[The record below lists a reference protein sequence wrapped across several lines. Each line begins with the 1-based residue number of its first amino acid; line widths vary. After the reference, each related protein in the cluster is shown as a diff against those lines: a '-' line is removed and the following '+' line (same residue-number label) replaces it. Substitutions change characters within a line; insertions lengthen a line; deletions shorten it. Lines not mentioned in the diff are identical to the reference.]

1 MPSDEQLTKYADV
14 AIRVGMNV
22 EPGDRVLIGSY
33 VDAADFTR
41 LLVERAYEAG
51 AANVDVL
58 WSDDAVGRARFSH
71 GSEEAAHSISTHS
84 EFFKRAIEVGDH
96 YLRVMAPDPDALA
109 GQDPAR
115 VGESQRRNA
124 EFLEPTMRP
133 LAEMERPWTVVAAPT
148 PAWAATVFPDL
159 APGEAVESLWTA
171 ILRAC
176 RADQP
181 DPIAAWEAHLD
192 EINRRATVLN
202 DHRFTGL
209 RYEAPGTDLRL
220 GLSDGTIWMAGRTT
234 SQSGRPFLPNIPTE
248 EVFTSPHRL
257 HAEGTVTATK
267 PLSLFGNLVE
277 GFSFR
282 LEDGAIVEAHADRGQ
297 DILDQMLATD
307 PGSRY
312 FGEAA
317 MVPGSS
323 AVAAEALV
331 WNNTLYDEND
341 GCHIA
346 VGRAYPTCL
355 EGGTAMSPDE
365 QLEAGLNQSSVHVDF
380 VLGSDQLSVFGVSAD
395 GAETPILSGGEW
407 AFEV

>member
-1 MPSDEQLTKYADV
+1 MPSDDQLTKYADV
-14 AIRVGMNV
+14 AIKVGMNV
-22 EPGDRVLIGSY
+22 APGDRILIGSY

-58 WSDDAVGRARFSH
+58 WSDDAVSRARFSH
-71 GSEEAAHSISTHS
+71 GSEEAARTITTHAQL
-84 EFFKRAIEVGDH
+84 FQRAIELGDH

-109 GQDPAR
+109 GQDPDR
-115 VGESQRRNA
+115 VGQSQRRNA
-124 EFLEPTMRP
+124 EFLEPSMRP
-133 LAEMERPWTVVAAPT
+133 IVEMQRPWTVVAAPT

-159 APGEAVESLWTA
+159 PAGEAVESLWTA

-181 DPIAAWEAHLD
+181 DPIAAWESHLD
-192 EINRRATVLN
+192 EIGRRASVLN
-202 DHRFTGL
+202 DHHFTEL

-220 GLSDGTIWMAGRTT
+220 GLSEGTIWMGGRTNT
-234 SQSGRPFLPNIPTE
+234 QAGRPFLPNIPTE

-257 HAEGTVTATK
+257 RSEGTVTATK
-267 PLSLFGNLVE
+267 PLSLFGTLVD

-282 LEDGAIVEAHADRGQ
+282 LEDGVIVEAHADQGQ
-297 DILDQMLATD
+297 EILDQMLATD

-317 MVPGSS
+317 MVAASS

-346 VGRAYPTCL
+346 IGRAYPTCL
-355 EGGTAMSPDE
+355 EGGTSMSPDQ
-365 QLEAGLNQSSVHVDF
+365 QLAAGLNQSSVHIDF
-380 VLGSDQLSVFGVSAD
+380 VLGSDQLTVVGITPT
-395 GAETPILSGGEW
+395 GAEIPILTAGEW
-407 AFEV
+407 AFDV